1 MKSCPSCDTPSEAQA
16 RFCLECGHAFEDAA
30 APDAGDPWAGRMVA
44 GRFRMLRKLGDGG
57 MGEVYV
63 AEQVP
68 MGRSVALKVLRQ
80 ELSDDPQQVE
90 RFKREAQAASQLSHP
105 NTIIVHDFG
114 QDEDGTLFIAME
126 YLEGRSLD
134 ALLDEGPLDAERAV
148 RILAQI
154 CGSLEEAHRRGMVH
168 RDLKPENIFLTERG
182 GQHEFV
188 KVLDFG
194 IAKVTQSGSGGKL
207 ETITRQGAIFGTP
220 HYMSPEQIRGEEL
233 DARSDVYAL
242 GVILYQMLSGHL
254 PFEAGTVVEMLTKH
268 LSAAPAP
275 FERGPDTRDH
285 AESSRLEAIALR
297 ALSKDP
303 SERQPS
309 ALAFLEDLMAAM
321 PRLTLHTTTGLV
333 PATPAGTPSIS
344 ALPDAAPEARGGGAT
359 LTMALVALLA
369 AGGAGYWFLMGP
381 GANGGPGAGPDLA
394 PAVMAQAGE
403 EGGDEGGEPAGG
415 EAEGDAKAEGEGDG
429 KAEGE
434 GDAKAEGEMDGEA
447 DKPADGAAAEA
458 PAAGDAEPE
467 MTDAEKKAAEAEA
480 AAIEKE
486 AAEAE
491 KEAAEEEKGDDTLS
505 EEEAK
510 KAQAEAE
517 AEAKKAEEEK
527 KAAELAAKQKAAE
540 EANKK
545 AEAEKA
551 DAEAKK
557 QAAQAAKA
565 AAEVEKAKAAQAA
578 AEAKASAASA
588 EAEKNAA
595 KAEAEAAK
603 AAAAKA
609 EQEAAARKAEAD
621 RIKAEAEKVKA
632 ELEALKA
639 EKAAAEAAKAEAEA
653 KAAEAKAKKEAA
665 KKNKKVKKKSGQLFV
680 RVNKIGASVYVNG
693 KLRGRSPVRGMT
705 LKAGTYTVKVTLG
718 GKSTTRR
725 VKVAPGKVNRVSIN
739 L

>member
-220 HYMSPEQIRGEEL
+220 HYMSPEQIRGGEL

-333 PATPAGTPSIS
+333 PATPAGTPPIS
-344 ALPDAAPEARGGGAT
+344 ALPDVAPEASGGSAT
-359 LTMALVALLA
+359 LTLALVALLA

-381 GANGGPGAGPDLA
+381 GAQGGPGAGPDLA
-394 PAVMAQAGE
+394 PAVLAQAGE

-415 EAEGDAKAEGEGDG
+415 EAPAAGEG
-429 KAEGE
+429 EGE
-434 GDAKAEGEMDGEA
+434 GDAKPAGEMDGEA
-447 DKPADGAAAEA
+447 EKPADGAAAEA

-491 KEAAEEEKGDDTLS
+491 KEAAEAEQGGDTLS
-505 EEEAK
+505 DEEAK

-540 EANKK
+540 EAKKK
-545 AEAEKA
+545 AESEKA
-551 DAEAKK
+551 EAEAKK

-565 AAEVEKAKAAQAA
+565 EAEVEKAKAAQAA

-588 EAEKNAA
+588 EADKNAA
-595 KAEAEAAK
+595 MAEAEKAK

-609 EQEAAARKAEAD
+609 EQEAAAQKADAE

-653 KAAEAKAKKEAA
+653 KATEAKAKKEAA
-665 KKNKKVKKKSGQLFV
+665 KKKKKVKKKSGKLFV

-693 KLRGRSPVRGMT
+693 KLHGRSPVRGMT
-705 LKAGTYTVKVTLG
+705 LNAGTYTVKVTLG
-718 GKSTTRR
+718 GKTTTRR